1 MLIQLPSS
9 YSSQWRRGRQTG
21 MGWVGLGTLHSPE
34 CLGGGLQTS
43 GEVAASNLGVLS
55 QLQTF

>member
-21 MGWVGLGTLHSPE
+21 MGWVWLGTLHSPG
-34 CLGGGLQTS
+34 CLRRGLEMS

-55 QLQTF
+55 PLQTF